1 MVFNV
6 YPICEQ
12 TAIHCLSSAHHPNCQ
27 PCGIK
32 QELGKKIKQKTTP
45 VYTQNRIAPT
55 IVRSR
60 PPVPRPPMTTSN
72 GRMVPYGQEVLL
84 RMVWS
89 GFVEGVQVSVQVT
102 SQPCVLSRG
111 HRLDRAFQDSCC
123 WFNRGRVDWQGR
135 GGEKSGRDRFLHR
148 LEGVC

>member
-1 MVFNV
+1 MSIPSVNRQQSIV
-6 YPICEQ
+6 CPLHTIPIANHVE
-12 TAIHCLSSAHHPNCQ
+12 SNKNS
-27 PCGIK
+27 
-32 QELGKKIKQKTTP
+32 EKKIKQKKTP

-72 GRMVPYGQEVLL
+72 GRMVPYGQEVL
-84 RMVWS
+84 
-89 GFVEGVQVSVQVT
+89 T

>member
-1 MVFNV
+1 
-6 YPICEQ
+6 
-12 TAIHCLSSAHHPNCQ
+12 
-27 PCGIK
+27 
-32 QELGKKIKQKTTP
+32 
-45 VYTQNRIAPT
+45 
-55 IVRSR
+55 
-60 PPVPRPPMTTSN
+60 MTTSN

>member
-1 MVFNV
+1 MSIPSVNRQQSIV
-6 YPICEQ
+6 CPLHTIPVANHVE
-12 TAIHCLSSAHHPNCQ
+12 SNKNS
-27 PCGIK
+27 
-32 QELGKKIKQKTTP
+32 EKKIKQKKTP

-72 GRMVPYGQEVLL
+72 GRMVPYGQEVL
-84 RMVWS
+84 
-89 GFVEGVQVSVQVT
+89 T

>member
-72 GRMVPYGQEVLL
+72 GRMVPYGQEVL
-84 RMVWS
+84 
-89 GFVEGVQVSVQVT
+89 T